1 MSKLE
6 FLAGTF
12 FDKIDFNNFNKNFVD
27 NAYKDEITKIA
38 TKVEI
43 RNNKPVFTDPKA
55 YHGRYFD
62 LQYLIH
68 RVCKEYKVRDCKF
81 IVMLTDCYATDFPAF
96 STIRPQQK
104 DKYNIPIPMGNV
116 RGVKEGWGTP
126 IEGWDK
132 YIKKTIKHKY
142 HWNKKINKAVFRGQF
157 SMQTYALGQY
167 GSRKAKHWTEV
178 NRGYLYN
185 QCKDDNALFDVGF
198 SKIGNPEL
206 ADQIPT
212 VKSIPFQDQQ
222 KYKYIISVGTNANWA
237 ERLRTHLFT
246 SSVLVKHEAECI
258 EWFYPLMEPWVDY
271 IPFSLDMSDLTQNIM
286 WARSNDDECKKM
298 VQNANWLA
306 KEYLNEKTMIKFMKI
321 ILDMYCRYQ

>member
-6 FLAGTF
+6 ALAQSF
-12 FDKIDFNNFNKNFVD
+12 FSKINFNNFNKNFVD
-27 NAYKDEITKIA
+27 NAYDDNIQKIA

-43 RNNKPVFTDPKA
+43 RDNKPIFTDPTA

-68 RVCKEYKVRDCKF
+68 RVCKEYRVRDCKF
-81 IVMLTDCYATDFPAF
+81 IVLLTDCYGTKFPAF
-96 STIRPQQK
+96 SAIRPQKK
-104 DKYNIPIPMGNV
+104 DIYNIPIPMGNC
-116 RGVKEGWGTP
+116 RGLKEGWGTP

-142 HWNKKINKAVFRGQF
+142 PWNKKINKAVFRGQF

-167 GSRKAKHWTEV
+167 GSRKAGHWTEV

-185 QCKDDNALFDVGF
+185 QCKDDNTLFDVGF

-212 VKSIPFQDQQ
+212 VKPIPFQDQQ

-246 SSVLVKHEAECI
+246 SSVLVKHEAECL
-258 EWFYPLMEPWVDY
+258 EWFYPLMLPWVDY
-271 IPFSLDMSDLTQNIM
+271 IPFSMDMSDLTQNIM
-286 WARSNDDECKKM
+286 WATSSDFGCEVM
-298 VQNANWLA
+298 VENANELA
-306 KEYLNEKTMIKFMKI
+306 KEYLNEKTMVKFMKI
-321 ILDMYCRYQ
+321 ILDTYSNYQ

>member
-1 MSKLE
+1 MSSE
-6 FLAGTF
+6 
-12 FDKIDFNNFNKNFVD
+12 
-27 NAYKDEITKIA
+27 
-38 TKVEI
+38 
-43 RNNKPVFTDPKA
+43 
-55 YHGRYFD
+55 
-62 LQYLIH
+62 
-68 RVCKEYKVRDCKF
+68 
-81 IVMLTDCYATDFPAF
+81 
-96 STIRPQQK
+96 
-104 DKYNIPIPMGNV
+104 
-116 RGVKEGWGTP
+116 
-126 IEGWDK
+126 
-132 YIKKTIKHKY
+132 KT
-142 HWNKKINKAVFRGQF
+142 
-157 SMQTYALGQY
+157 
-167 GSRKAKHWTEV
+167 
-178 NRGYLYN
+178 
-185 QCKDDNALFDVGF
+185 

-271 IPFSLDMSDLTQNIM
+271 IPFSLDMPGLTPNIM